1 MAGPEPPV
9 PDPNFEP
16 EDETELEIAR
26 ADGNFRAVFLEEGA
40 HRVRFKYTPMSVK
53 LGLYGSFMA
62 GVVLFLLVLYWLWG
76 RFYRES
82 ADDHAVKRVAKN
94 SLLPMGLQLV
104 NRLIDF
110 AFAMLMLRIL
120 APEMA
125 GRYTFAVLFIG
136 YFDIL
141 VRFGLGTLLTR
152 EVAKDRQHGNRY
164 LSTVTILRGLLWLTS
179 LPLMTI
185 VILVYAFFG
194 QMTPD
199 IVAAIVLF
207 AIGMIFSNLADGFSA
222 VFYAYEKMEYPA
234 AISTVTTVTRVSLG
248 ALVLLMGWG
257 FVGLAG
263 ISIAANL
270 VSATALGLLMVRHCF
285 RPHFEWDRKS
295 GKWMLGTSFPL
306 MINLMLAT
314 IFFRIDVL
322 LLKPMKGDTV
332 VGYYSAAL
340 KYVDGLLIIPQ
351 YFTQA
356 IFPLMSR
363 YAATSR
369 DSLMR
374 AYVLSLRLLLIV
386 ALPIAAAM
394 PFIAEGLI
402 MVLGGSEYLPDSM
415 IALQIIIW
423 FLPFSFV
430 NSVTQYVLIAIDQQR
445 FLTRAFL
452 IGVVFNIT
460 ANLLVIPAYSYQGA
474 AVVTILSELVL
485 LGPFYYAVRKHL
497 GPLPWISL
505 FWQPTLASAIMAGVM
520 WLLRGLPWLLLI
532 PVGGVVYLVVLALV
546 GGFRQPDMDLLGR
559 LVPVDRLK
567 ARFPGNR

>member
-1 MAGPEPPV
+1 
-9 PDPNFEP
+9 
-16 EDETELEIAR
+16 
-26 ADGNFRAVFLEEGA
+26 
-40 HRVRFKYTPMSVK
+40 
-53 LGLYGSFMA
+53 
-62 GVVLFLLVLYWLWG
+62 
-76 RFYRES
+76 
-82 ADDHAVKRVAKN
+82 
-94 SLLPMGLQLV
+94 
-104 NRLIDF
+104 
-110 AFAMLMLRIL
+110 
-120 APEMA
+120 
-125 GRYTFAVLFIG
+125 
-136 YFDIL
+136 
-141 VRFGLGTLLTR
+141 
-152 EVAKDRQHGNRY
+152 
-164 LSTVTILRGLLWLTS
+164 
-179 LPLMTI
+179 
-185 VILVYAFFG
+185 
-194 QMTPD
+194 PD
-199 IVAAIVLF
+199 IVAAIALF
-207 AIGMIFSNLADGFSA
+207 GVGMIFSNLADGFSA

-263 ISIAANL
+263 VSIAANI
-270 VSATALGLLMVRHCF
+270 VSAAALGLLMVRHCF
-285 RPHFEWDRKS
+285 RPQVEWDRQT
-295 GKWMLGTSFPL
+295 GKWMLGTSLPL

-314 IFFRIDVL
+314 IFFRINVL
-322 LLKPMKGDTV
+322 LLKPMKGDAV

-402 MVLGGSEYLPDSM
+402 MVLGGGEYLPDSM

-460 ANLLVIPAYSYQGA
+460 ANLLVIPAYSYRGA

-485 LGPFYYAVRKHL
+485 MAPFYYAVRKHL
-497 GPLPWISL
+497 GPLPWLSL
-505 FWQPTLASAIMAGVM
+505 FWQPAVASAVMAVVM
-520 WLLRGLPWLLLI
+520 WLLRGIPWLLLI
-532 PVGGVVYLVVLALV
+532 PVGGVVYLVVLTLV

-559 LVPVDRLK
+559 LLPLDRLK
-567 ARFPGNR
+567 ARFTSPR